1 MSRKT
6 GKSRALGGKA
16 FSSSGFGGFG
26 GFTTSSSGS
35 NLSYLA
41 EPPDFSLISDANV
54 VVSLK
59 NLQKKDATTKAKAL
73 EELVTYVQAHP
84 YEQHGGVED
93 PILDAWF
100 ELMKSTRKRME
111 KRLLKIVGSWLAG
124 TFDRDRVVSRVAT
137 EGLSSFLTTEEKVL
151 QFWRRCQQ
159 QIIDY
164 SSDAIKETPDTLS
177 DERTTNS
184 DDAEAKYHRV
194 LASSLALVLS
204 LLQKLDPSDLE
215 KFQDNYDQFF
225 EDNKVWKQDTVELA
239 QT

>member
-93 PILDAWF
+93 PILDAWVSF
-100 ELMKSTRKRME
+100 HHPRRGVIHME
-111 KRLLKIVGSWLAG
+111 RLVTWRPGSIVPSY
-124 TFDRDRVVSRVAT
+124 FNR
-137 EGLSSFLTTEEKVL
+137 
-151 QFWRRCQQ
+151 QF
-159 QIIDY
+159 
-164 SSDAIKETPDTLS
+164 A
-177 DERTTNS
+177 
-184 DDAEAKYHRV
+184 
-194 LASSLALVLS
+194 
-204 LLQKLDPSDLE
+204 PSP
-215 KFQDNYDQFF
+215 
-225 EDNKVWKQDTVELA
+225 
-239 QT
+239 